1 MTSHLKLAFL
11 TTVLVACGHAAPPKE
26 LVEARAEYQRAS
38 SGDAGKLH
46 PAQVYEARQALDK
59 AEAKFND
66 DAESQTTKDL
76 AYVALRK
83 VQYAEAM
90 ARVTAADERLR
101 QADKES
107 RMLDGKA
114 LESAQAALKRS
125 QEEIEKQRQLTEAE
139 RVKAQNAATDAEK
152 ARQEAEKERQA
163 RIEAEKRM
171 KQALEDLAKIAAIKE
186 EQRGMVITLTGNVL
200 FESGKWMLL
209 PGAQIKLNE
218 VAEALKMNKDRDIT
232 IEGHTDNQ
240 GTRKSNIEL
249 GQHRAD
255 SVRDYI
261 VSRGV
266 DGSRVT
272 AVGIGQD
279 RPVAD
284 NTSPEGRANNRRV
297 EIIVSPAKEAR

>member
-1 MTSHLKLAFL
+1 MKIYCKLA
-11 TTVLVACGHAAPPKE
+11 LVIAALAACGHVPPPKE
-26 LVEARAEYQRAS
+26 LVEARAEYDRAS

-66 DAESQTTKDL
+66 DGDSEPTKDL

-90 ARVTAADERLR
+90 ARVTVADERLK

-107 RMLDGKA
+107 RALDGRA
-114 LESAQAALKRS
+114 LEGAQAALRKS
-125 QEEIEKQRQLTEAE
+125 QEETQAE
-139 RVKAQNAATDAEK
+139 RVKAENAATEAEK
-152 ARQEAEKERQA
+152 AHQEAEQERQA
-163 RIEAEKRM
+163 RLEAEKRM

-200 FESGKWMLL
+200 FESGKWELL

-240 GTRKSNIEL
+240 GTKKSNVDL
-249 GQHRAD
+249 GQHRAE

-266 DGSRVT
+266 DGARVT
-272 AVGIGQD
+272 AVGVGQD
-279 RPVAD
+279 RPIAD
-284 NTSPEGRANNRRV
+284 NSSPEGRANNRRV

>member
-1 MTSHLKLAFL
+1 MMSHLKLAIVI
-11 TTVLVACGHAAPPKE
+11 TALVGCGHAMAPKE
-26 LVEARAEYQRAS
+26 LVDARAEYQRAS
-38 SGDAGKLH
+38 TGDAGKLQ
-46 PAQVYEARQALDK
+46 PAQVYEAKQALDK
-59 AEAKFND
+59 AEAKFQND
-66 DAESQTTKDL
+66 GANQPTKDL

-90 ARVTAADERLR
+90 ARVTTADERLK
-101 QADKES
+101 QADRES
-107 RMLDGKA
+107 RSLDGKA
-114 LESAQAALKRS
+114 LESAQAALRKS
-125 QEEIEKQRQLTEAE
+125 QEDIEKQRQLTEAE
-139 RVKAQNAATDAEK
+139 RAKAQKATTDAEK
-152 ARQEAEKERQA
+152 ARQEAEQERQA
-163 RIEAEKRM
+163 RLEAEKRM

-200 FESGKWMLL
+200 FESGKWLL
-209 PGAQIKLNE
+209 LQGAQIKLNE

-240 GTRKSNIEL
+240 GTRKSNVEL

-261 VSRGV
+261 ISRGV

-279 RPVAD
+279 RPIAD
-284 NTSPEGRANNRRV
+284 NASPEGRANNRRV